1 MYGSS
6 YIFSKS
12 FFTGWIVVTF
22 IWGFFGAIVITILPI
37 FESRQDI
44 ALFFKAIFKGKKAV
58 YPEASG

>member
-44 ALFFKAIFKGKKAV
+44 ALFFKAIIKGKKAV
-58 YPEASG
+58 YPETSG